1 MELEESWQEAVAT
14 LGGRLAYRFA
24 RPELPARALIHS
36 SWAAERGKAEENN
49 ERLEFLGDA
58 VVDLAVA
65 ALLYEYD
72 PAMREG
78 DLSRR
83 RAALVNESHLALL
96 AGEIGL
102 GPLLRLGRGEEQSG
116 GRAKPSILAAAFEAV
131 IGAVY
136 LDGGYPAA
144 HALLGRLFAPW
155 VAAPPPLGQSD
166 SKSALQE
173 LLQERYGAA
182 PEYLLESEEGPPHA
196 RRFAVA
202 VIFRGRVLGRGE
214 AGRKK
219 EAERR
224 AAAEALA
231 GLEKKDGP
239 ALARGDLLW

>member
-1 MELEESWQEAVAT
+1 MQEAVAT
-14 LGGRLAYRFA
+14 LERCLAYRFG
-24 RPELPARALIHS
+24 RPELLARALVHS
-36 SWAAERGKAEENN
+36 SWAAEQGEPEENN

-65 ALLYEYD
+65 ALLYEYY

-102 GPLLRLGRGEEQSG
+102 APLLLLGRGEERGG
-116 GRAKPSILAAAFEAV
+116 GRGKPSILAAAFEAV

-155 VAAPPPLGQSD
+155 VADPPPLGQSD

-173 LLQERYGAA
+173 ILQERYGAT
-182 PEYLLESEEGPPHA
+182 PEYRLEGEEGPAHE
-196 RRFAVA
+196 RRFTVA
-202 VIFRGRVLGRGE
+202 VIFRGQVLGRGV

-224 AAAEALA
+224 AAVQALA
-231 GLEKKDGP
+231 GLEKKDGSV
-239 ALARGDLLW
+239 LARGDLLC